1 MHNCIT
7 WQQWAQQVSA
17 YIEMQKQRID
27 TLEQTVTK
35 LQTDLNALKDQK
47 RVHIDK
53 IEYNFDQLKVEKLDG
68 TLTIGISPSSLDNI
82 DDFSVNGA
90 SMGKYAGADAS
101 AFFQGQGQGQMPG
114 QMPGQGISQ
123 WHGIGQRP
131 QEQGQDQDQGQGQG
145 KGHQRPDQG
154 QGNTSAFGMQ
164 QEISSGIEQ
173 YLQYGVH
180 TDMHN
185 LENKYQYPLDEDYKA
200 LIIDDIRKQLDTR
213 IQHYVNQYR
222 GVGFKEPLEAVTTS
236 IFEKTKQDIISAIDS
251 YISSLPR
258 KEG

>member
-27 TLEQTVTK
+27 KLEQTVTK

-82 DDFSVNGA
+82 DDLSVNGA
-90 SMGKYAGADAS
+90 PMGKYAGADAN
-101 AFFQGQGQGQMPG
+101 AFFQGQGQGQ
-114 QMPGQGISQ
+114 GISSWQ
-123 WHGIGQRP
+123 GIGQRP
-131 QEQGQDQDQGQGQG
+131 QGQGTGDQGQDQG
-145 KGHQRPDQG
+145 KGS
-154 QGNTSAFGMQ
+154 TSGFGIQ

-180 TDMHN
+180 ADMQN

-222 GVGFKEPLEAVTTS
+222 GVGFKEPMEAVTTS
-236 IFEKTKQDIISAIDS
+236 IFEKTKQDIISAIES

>member
-27 TLEQTVTK
+27 KLEQTVTK

-82 DDFSVNGA
+82 DDFTVNGA
-90 SMGKYAGADAS
+90 SMGKNAGSDAN
-101 AFFQGQGQGQMPG
+101 AFFQGQGQGQM
-114 QMPGQGISQ
+114 QGQGLSQ
-123 WHGIGQRP
+123 WQGVGQRP
-131 QEQGQDQDQGQGQG
+131 QGQDQRQGQGQG
-145 KGHQRPDQG
+145 QGTGNQGQDQG
-154 QGNTSAFGMQ
+154 KGSTSSFGIQ

-180 TDMHN
+180 ADMQN

-222 GVGFKEPLEAVTTS
+222 GVGFKEPMEAVTTS
-236 IFEKTKQDIISAIDS
+236 IFEKTKQDIISAIES

>member
-27 TLEQTVTK
+27 KLEQTVTK
-35 LQTDLNALKDQK
+35 LQTDLNDLKNQK
-47 RVHIDK
+47 GVHIDK
-53 IEYNFDQLKVEKLDG
+53 IEYKFDQLKVEKLDG
-68 TLTIGISPSSLDNI
+68 TLTIGISPSLLDNI
-82 DDFSVNGA
+82 DDLTVNGA
-90 SMGKYAGADAS
+90 SVGKNAESEAN
-101 AFFQGQGQGQMPG
+101 AFFQGQGQGQG
-114 QMPGQGISQ
+114 QGKSQMQGQGIST
-123 WHGIGQRP
+123 WEGIGVRT
-131 QEQGQDQDQGQGQG
+131 QGQDQGQGTG
-145 KGHQRPDQG
+145 NQG
-154 QGNTSAFGMQ
+154 QDLGKESTSGFGIQ
-164 QEISSGIEQ
+164 QEVSSRIEQ

-180 TDMHN
+180 ADMNN

-213 IQHYVNQYR
+213 IQIYVNQYR

-236 IFEKTKQDIISAIDS
+236 IIEKTKQDIFRAIEN

>member
-1 MHNCIT
+1 MQNCIT

-35 LQTDLNALKDQK
+35 LQMELNALKDQK

-82 DDFSVNGA
+82 DDLSVNGA
-90 SMGKYAGADAS
+90 SMGKYAGADAN
-101 AFFQGQGQGQMPG
+101 AFFQGQGQMQ
-114 QMPGQGISQ
+114 GQGLSQ

-131 QEQGQDQDQGQGQG
+131 LGQEERQGQGPGTGQGQGTGHPGQDQGQGS
-145 KGHQRPDQG
+145 
-154 QGNTSAFGMQ
+154 TSAFGIQ

-180 TDMHN
+180 ADMQN
-185 LENKYQYPLDEDYKA
+185 LENKYKYPLDEDYKA

-222 GVGFKEPLEAVTTS
+222 GVGFKEPMEAVTTS
-236 IFEKTKQDIISAIDS
+236 IFEKTKQDIISAIES

>member
-27 TLEQTVTK
+27 TLEQTVNK
-35 LQTDLNALKDQK
+35 LQTDLNTLKDQK

-82 DDFSVNGA
+82 DDLSVNGA
-90 SMGKYAGADAS
+90 SMGKYAGADAN
-101 AFFQGQGQGQMPG
+101 AFFQGQGQGQMQGQGPG
-114 QMPGQGISQ
+114 QMQGQGISQ
-123 WHGIGQRP
+123 WQGIGQRP
-131 QEQGQDQDQGQGQG
+131 QGQEQKQGQGPG
-145 KGHQRPDQG
+145 TG
-154 QGNTSAFGMQ
+154 QGSTSAFGIQ

-180 TDMHN
+180 ADMQN

-213 IQHYVNQYR
+213 IQHYINQYR
-222 GVGFKEPLEAVTTS
+222 GVGFKEPMEAVTTS
-236 IFEKTKQDIISAIDS
+236 IFEKTKKDIISAIDS

>member
-17 YIEMQKQRID
+17 YIEMQKKRID

-35 LQTDLNALKDQK
+35 LQTDLSALKNQK
-47 RVHIDK
+47 GVHIDK
-53 IEYNFDQLKVEKLDG
+53 IEYKFDQLKVEKLDG
-68 TLTIGISPSSLDNI
+68 TLTIGISPSLLDNI
-82 DDFSVNGA
+82 DDLTVNGA

-101 AFFQGQGQGQMPG
+101 AFFQGQGQMQGQ
-114 QMPGQGISQ
+114 GQGISQ
-123 WHGIGQRP
+123 WQGIGQRP
-131 QEQGQDQDQGQGQG
+131 QGQEQSQGQGTGNQGQDQG
-145 KGHQRPDQG
+145 KGS
-154 QGNTSAFGMQ
+154 TSGFGIQ

-173 YLQYGVH
+173 YLQYGVQA
-180 TDMHN
+180 DMQN

-222 GVGFKEPLEAVTTS
+222 SVGFKEPMEAVTTS
-236 IFEKTKQDIISAIDS
+236 IFEKTKQDIISAIES